1 MTSPLFLCK
10 MSTDF
15 IFYMETHLNLI
26 EKYSNLITDRLIVLL
41 ETYTEGKYTIEEN
54 EDIVVVKQLL
64 GKYLELM
71 LSEFEN
77 NGQ

>member
-1 MTSPLFLCK
+1 
-10 MSTDF
+10 
-15 IFYMETHLNLI
+15 METHLNLI